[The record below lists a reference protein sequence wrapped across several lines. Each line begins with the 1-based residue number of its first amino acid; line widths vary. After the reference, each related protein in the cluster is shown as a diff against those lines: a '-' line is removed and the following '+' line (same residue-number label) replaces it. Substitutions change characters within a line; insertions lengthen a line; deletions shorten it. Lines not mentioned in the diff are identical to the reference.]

1 MQETKNSVT
10 YSVKTPNGYEVLF
23 TMRDDTPELLLA
35 KMQKL
40 EIHMAT
46 QGFEAITK
54 GYKKSNSYSSKGNS
68 NYGNSNS
75 GSEPATE
82 KQEGLI
88 KAKWP
93 LEWKEG
99 MTKGEA
105 NNLISA
111 KYGK

>member
-46 QGFEAITK
+46 NGFEAVTK
-54 GYKKSNSYSSKGNS
+54 GYKKSGSY
-68 NYGNSNS
+68 SNS
-75 GSEPATE
+75 GSSFSGGSDASATE
-82 KQEGLI
+82 KQESLI

-99 MTKGEA
+99 MTKAEA
-105 NNLISA
+105 NTLISA

>member
-46 QGFEAITK
+46 QGFEAMTK
-54 GYKKSNSYSSKGNS
+54 GYKKSNNS
-68 NYGNSNS
+68 NYSNSNS

-82 KQEGLI
+82 KQESLI

-105 NNLISA
+105 NSLISA

>member
-54 GYKKSNSYSSKGNS
+54 GYKKSNSYSSN
-68 NYGNSNS
+68 GNSNS

>member
-46 QGFEAITK
+46 NGFEAIAK
-54 GYKKSNSYSSKGNS
+54 GYKKSGSYSSGS
-68 NYGNSNS
+68 SFS
-75 GSEPATE
+75 GGSDALATE
-82 KQEGLI
+82 KQENLI
-88 KAKWP
+88 KRQWP
-93 LEWKEG
+93 SEWKEG
-99 MTKGEA
+99 MTKAEA
-105 NNLISA
+105 NTLISS

>member
-46 QGFEAITK
+46 NGFEAITK
-54 GYKKSNSYSSKGNS
+54 GYKKSGSYSSGS
-68 NYGNSNS
+68 SFS
-75 GSEPATE
+75 GGSDASATE
-82 KQEGLI
+82 KQENLI
-88 KAKWP
+88 KRQWP
-93 LEWKEG
+93 SEWKEG
-99 MTKGEA
+99 MTKAEA
-105 NNLISA
+105 NTLISS